1 MGYVQQGLG
10 FDFNG
15 SAVDKDT
22 CSSRLKVLSLDYRF
36 KYLRNECLFFLGSWG
51 MNRST
56 GQTNCVNHEKVH
68 GRLVFLRSDSF
79 PMNQ

>member
-1 MGYVQQGLG
+1 M
-10 FDFNG
+10 
-15 SAVDKDT
+15 DKDT

-56 GQTNCVNHEKVH
+56 GQTNYVNHEEVL
-68 GRLVFLRSDSF
+68 GLLVCFTLQLIPHEPIKKDSF
-79 PMNQ
+79 LILTML